1 MNDAE
6 SIEPSAIIVPSH
18 AGLAP
23 VRRSDASAA
32 GWRGTTRSLVPT
44 VMRDLTGRELV
55 TALTLAA
62 AAVVAAR
69 SAAIVSRLAWPG
81 VEPARRPARNPNSR
95 TAPAGGDV
103 HVSWTRVE
111 IRWLPEG

>member
-6 SIEPSAIIVPSH
+6 SIEPSAIIVPSE
-18 AGLAP
+18 ARLAP

-32 GWRGTTRSLVPT
+32 GWRATTRSLVPT

-62 AAVVAAR
+62 AAVAAAR

-81 VEPARRPARNPNSR
+81 VEPARPARNPVDR
-95 TAPAGGDV
+95 TAPAGGGV
-103 HVSWTRVE
+103 HVRWTHVE
-111 IRWLPEG
+111 IRWRPEG